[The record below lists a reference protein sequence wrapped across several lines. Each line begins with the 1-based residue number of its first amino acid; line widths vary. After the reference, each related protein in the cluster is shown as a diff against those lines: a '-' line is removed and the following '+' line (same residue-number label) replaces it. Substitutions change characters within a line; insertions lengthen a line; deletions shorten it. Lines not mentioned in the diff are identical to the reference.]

1 MKKLVIVGMLAG
13 LFTLNSQANENGDD
27 FWFPN
32 EHGSYVAQSA
42 VSNESDGVK
51 FLPNGIM
58 VADNDDVLLRNKF
71 QGTRQYR
78 SRIVRPQADD
88 YEADE
93 AWQGATQRAGGDM
106 NSLSIDPVGQEPN
119 KDMHTRR
126 PYKLPRR

>member
-13 LFTLNSQANENGDD
+13 LFTINSQANDNGDD

-32 EHGSYVAQSA
+32 EHGSYQAESV
-42 VSNESDGVK
+42 VTNETDKVK
-51 FLPNGIM
+51 VLPSEIM
-58 VADNDDVLLRNKF
+58 VTDNDDVLLKNKF

-93 AWQGATQRAGGDM
+93 AWQGATQRVEGDM
-106 NSLSIDPVGQEPN
+106 NSLTIDPVVQEPKN
-119 KDMHTRR
+119 DMHTRR

>member
-42 VSNESDGVK
+42 VSHESDRVK
-51 FLPNGIM
+51 IVPSGIM

-93 AWQGATQRAGGDM
+93 AWQGATQRVEGDM
-106 NSLSIDPVGQEPN
+106 NSLKIDQQPN
-119 KDMHTRR
+119 KDMHPRR
-126 PYKLPRR
+126 PYKLHR